1 MKTTSGRGRPSK
13 YTNAIIAC
21 VINFTKDCLDKGIF
35 PTIEGLAVSLGVG
48 TRTLYDWESEYPELS
63 QTLGK
68 LRDEQKRLLITN
80 GLSGNY
86 NTRFAI
92 FLLKASHGMTE
103 KEPLIN
109 ATQNSYM
116 NISPKL
122 LADALKLMERE
133 DE

>member
-1 MKTTSGRGRPSK
+1 MAD
-13 YTNAIIAC
+13 N
-21 VINFTKDCLDKGIF
+21 
-35 PTIEGLAVSLGVG
+35 LGVG
-48 TRTLYDWESEYPELS
+48 TRTLYDWEAEHPELS

-80 GLSGNY
+80 GLSGGY
-86 NTRFAI
+86 NTRFAM

-116 NISPKL
+116 NISPEL